1 MASWTANSIMFWA
14 NAAGSLVKVT
24 DHNRSALSEDIER
37 IENKQRMADG
47 TLRRYTVSKKRTW
60 SCQWENLPSTNLVAA
75 GLKTVDGGM
84 SGEDIEA
91 FHNATDGA
99 FRLVLR
105 RGSAKDLA
113 TPNPADSAL
122 PYQDSNFYITKVM
135 ISDYN
140 KEVTKRGRVDLWSL
154 SITLEEV

>member
-1 MASWTANSIMFWA
+1 
-14 NAAGSLVKVT
+14 
-24 DHNRSALSEDIER
+24 
-37 IENKQRMADG
+37 
-47 TLRRYTVSKKRTW
+47 
-60 SCQWENLPSTNLVAA
+60 
-75 GLKTVDGGM
+75 
-84 SGEDIEA
+84 
-91 FHNATDGA
+91 
-99 FRLVLR
+99 LVLR